1 MIPALPKSFLTRPL
15 AHRALH
21 DLAARRPENAPSA
34 IQAAIDAGYGIEI
47 DVQPSKDGHAM
58 VFHDYQLDRLT
69 GEKGAIAQ
77 RDAADLQAIP
87 LTGGRPGDTIPT
99 LQQVLD
105 QVAGQVP
112 LLVEI
117 KDQDGA
123 LGPNTGAL
131 EAECARLLAAYDGPV
146 AVMSFNP
153 HAIAAFAKHAPDIP
167 RGLVTGRFRKDGWL
181 LVPDQRLDELRDIP
195 DYTRVGA
202 SFISHR
208 ADDLTAPRV
217 AALKADG
224 AAILCWTTR
233 SAEEGAKAL
242 IIADNVTF
250 EGYLPEPGATA

>member
-1 MIPALPKSFLTRPL
+1 MTPALPQSFLTHPL

-21 DLAARRPENAPSA
+21 DRAAGRPENSPSA
-34 IQAAIDAGYGIEI
+34 IQAALDAGYGIEI
-47 DVQPSKDGHAM
+47 DVQRSKDGQAM

-77 RDAADLQAIP
+77 RNAADLQATA
-87 LTGGRPGDTIPT
+87 LSGGQTGDTIPT

-105 QVAGQVP
+105 QVAGRVP

-131 EAECARLLAAYDGPV
+131 EAECARLLATYDGPV

-153 HAIAAFAKHAPDIP
+153 HAIAAFAGHAPDIP

-181 LVPDQRLDELRDIP
+181 LVPEQRLAELRDIP
-195 DYTRVGA
+195 DFDRVGA

-208 ADDLTAPRV
+208 ADDLANPRV
-217 AALKADG
+217 AALKAGG

-233 SAEEGAKAL
+233 SAEEGRKAL
-242 IIADNVTF
+242 TIADNVTF
-250 EGYLPEPGATA
+250 EGYLPEPGAPA